1 MSGAATAFRFAL
13 RELRGGLKGFGV
25 FIACIILGVAAIAAV
40 GSVSRALVT
49 GLLSDGG
56 LILGGDL
63 SASVIH
69 REAGPAE
76 TKLLESLG
84 RVSAIATVRG
94 MARNAAGDAQTLVE
108 IKAVDD
114 AYPLYGSL
122 DLDPGA
128 LDAGLAPSAGT
139 FGAYAEAGLIDRLG
153 IAVGDPVLVG
163 NIRLQLRGVI
173 AREPD
178 RLAGGIGFGP
188 RLMMSREAL
197 AASGLIQPG
206 SLVRYHYRVA
216 LEGEASDAAVTVA
229 KAALDEQL
237 GDQGYRVTSRSDA
250 APGLRSQI
258 ELFSQ
263 FLTLVGLT
271 ALMVGGVGIANAVRS
286 HLDGRL
292 RTIATLKA
300 LGASNGFVTQVYLY
314 QIGIIALGAIV
325 AGAALGALAPLGAQ
339 SLAEALLPIPVK
351 GEGIYPA
358 ELALA
363 GLFSLLAALG
373 FTLWPLGRIHNIPV
387 SAIYRDRVAPMAAR
401 PPWGFV
407 VASAVVALLLG
418 ALVLT
423 VSQDKRVALIFM
435 GSLAGSFIL
444 LQLIGRLVMAGARRA
459 ASPRS
464 AVGRLALAN
473 IHRPGALTASIV
485 LSLGLGLTLL
495 VTLALI
501 DSNISRQLTTSLPE
515 RAPSFFF
522 IDVPR
527 ERVAALTDLIAEKA
541 PQGKVEEVPMLR
553 GRFVTLAGR
562 SPDEIQPSPD
572 AEWALRGDRGITYS
586 RDVPENSRL
595 VGGEWWPENYD
606 GPPLVSFE
614 DEIAAGL
621 GLKIGDKVTV
631 NVLGREIEATI
642 ANLRSVEW
650 SSLGINFVMVF
661 SPNTFAGAPHMMLAT
676 LTLPGD
682 AGLAEEAALARA
694 VAREFPTI
702 TSVRVKEA
710 LDAVNALVGKLA
722 WAVRAASGVALIA
735 AVLVLAGALA
745 ASHSHRIADAVI
757 LKMLGA
763 RRGQLLQAYFLEFLA
778 IGVATA
784 LFAVVAGSAIAWGV
798 LTHVMHV
805 EFTPDWGLSGAAVA
819 AALAVTIA
827 IGLFG
832 TRRALAG
839 KPASVLRNL

>member
-1 MSGAATAFRFAL
+1 MRGASTAFRFAL

-69 REAGPAE
+69 REAGPE
-76 TKLLESLG
+76 EMDLLTGLG

-94 MARNAAGDAQTLVE
+94 MARNEAGDAQTLVE
-108 IKAVDD
+108 IKAVDG

-122 DLDPGA
+122 ELEPGA
-128 LDAGLAPSAGT
+128 IDPGLAPSGGT
-139 FGAYAEAGLIDRLG
+139 YGVYAEAGLTDRLG
-153 IAVGDPVLVG
+153 IGVGDPVLVG
-163 NIRLQLRGVI
+163 NIRLQLRGI
-173 AREPD
+173 IDREPD

-197 AASGLIQPG
+197 SASGLIQPG

-216 LEGEASDAAVTVA
+216 LTGEASDAAVAAA
-229 KAALDEQL
+229 KTELDGKL
-237 GDQGYRVTSRSDA
+237 ADQGYRVTSRSDA

-325 AGAALGALAPLGAQ
+325 IGAAIGALAPLGAQ
-339 SLAEALLPIPVK
+339 SLAEALLPIPVRS
-351 GEGIYPA
+351 EGLYPA
-358 ELALA
+358 ELAMA

-373 FTLWPLGRIHNIPV
+373 FTLWPLGRVHNIPV
-387 SAIYRDRVAPMAAR
+387 SAIYRDRVAPMANR
-401 PPWGFV
+401 PPLRFI
-407 VASAVVALLLG
+407 VASAAVALILG

-423 VSQDKRVALIFM
+423 VSEDKRVALIFM
-435 GSLAGSFIL
+435 GSLAASFVL
-444 LQLIGRLVMAGARRA
+444 LQLIGRLVMMAARRA
-459 ASPRS
+459 ATPRS
-464 AVGRLALAN
+464 AIARLALAN

-527 ERVAALTDLIAEKA
+527 EEVGDLTTLIGKEA

-553 GRFVTLAGR
+553 GRFVSLAGR
-562 SPDEIQPSPD
+562 NPEDVQASPD
-572 AEWALRGDRGITYS
+572 AQWALRGDRGITYS
-586 RDVPENSRL
+586 KVLPENSRL
-595 VGGEWWPENYD
+595 VEGQWWPENYD

-614 DEIAAGL
+614 DEIARGL

-650 SSLGINFVMVF
+650 TSLGINFVMVF

-676 LTLPGD
+676 VTLPGN
-682 AGLAEEAALARA
+682 AGIAEEAALARA
-694 VAREFPTI
+694 VAQQFPTI

-710 LDAVNALVGKLA
+710 LDAVNSLVGKLA
-722 WAVRAASGVALIA
+722 WAVRAASAVALIA

-763 RRGQLLQAYFLEFLA
+763 RRGQLVQAYLLEFLA

-784 LFAVVAGSAIAWGV
+784 LFAVLAGSVIAWGV

-805 EFTPDWGLSGAAVA
+805 EFAPNWVLSGVSVAV
-819 AALAVTIA
+819 ALAVTIA